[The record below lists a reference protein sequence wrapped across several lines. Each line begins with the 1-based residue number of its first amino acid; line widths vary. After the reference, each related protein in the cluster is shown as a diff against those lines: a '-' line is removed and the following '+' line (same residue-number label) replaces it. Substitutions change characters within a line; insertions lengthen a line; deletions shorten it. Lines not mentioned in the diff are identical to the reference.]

1 VERITSDSDLN
12 CPIFDLEPAMKEK
25 MRVMTE
31 KPRNAE
37 TSVKYLRSWI
47 TANSAFFDRNQGE
60 IPAEPIDLAAWELAV
75 AGEVE
80 KPLRF
85 GLAEILR
92 LPKAIVADTVE
103 CSGNSRSLLE
113 QKASGNPWT
122 IGGVGNAV
130 WGGVWLRT
138 LLERAGLKDTARH
151 VAFEGFDQA
160 KTKFIRS
167 IPLDKAIG
175 STLLAYE
182 MNGEPLP
189 IKHGY
194 PLRALALGWTG
205 ANCVKWLAKI
215 TVMDKPFEGFFM
227 DKVYR
232 VFQPGEEPTSGR
244 VVTGLK
250 LKSIITQPVVGEKL
264 SRGQV
269 VVLGAAYGG
278 EHQVARVEV
287 SVDGGRTWSG
297 AEFIGPSERYAWRQ
311 WQYIWEA
318 EKSGQFMIMARAVDT
333 EGHRQPMQAE
343 WNVLGYGNN
352 GIKEHGI
359 TVEIE

>member
-1 VERITSDSDLN
+1 ME
-12 CPIFDLEPAMKEK
+12 EK
-25 MRVMTE
+25 KRVMTD

-37 TSVKYLRSWI
+37 TTVEHLRSWI

-60 IPAEPIDLAAWELAV
+60 IPADPVDLKAWGLMVE
-75 AGEVE
+75 GEVN

-85 GLAEILR
+85 TFEEILR
-92 LPKAIVADTVE
+92 MPKAIVANTIE

-113 QKASGNPWT
+113 KKASGNPWT

-130 WGGVWLRT
+130 WGGVWLREVLT
-138 LLERAGLKDTARH
+138 RAGLKESAKF

-167 IPLDKAIG
+167 IPIEKALD

-189 IKHGY
+189 LKHGY
-194 PLRALALGWTG
+194 PLRGLALGWTG

-215 TVMDKPFEGFFM
+215 TVMDHPYAGFFM

-232 VFQPGEEPTSGR
+232 VFQPDQDSTAGT
-244 VVTGLK
+244 VVTELK
-250 LKSIITQPVVGEKL
+250 LKSIITQPVSGEKL
-264 SRGQV
+264 PRGSI
-269 VVLGAAYGG
+269 VVLGAAYAG
-278 EHQVARVEV
+278 EEEVARIEV
-287 SVDGGRTWSG
+287 SVDGGANWAE
-297 AEFIGPSERYAWRQ
+297 AEFIGPRERYAWRQ
-311 WQYIWEA
+311 WQYVWKA
-318 EKSGQFMIMARAVDT
+318 ENSGQFRIMARATDAS
-333 EGHRQPMQAE
+333 GAQQPSQAD

-352 GIKEHGI
+352 GVNEHAVTI
-359 TVEIE
+359 EIE